1 MHIQS
6 GQASVGIIERELR
19 HLYRDIRNWNIKQ
32 MREED
37 RYMVTFPSEEMRYQ
51 VAKFKS
57 FEFETANVKA
67 KVIPTE
73 MSAEADGKLESVWVR
88 AHRFPLFARKVE
100 VVMEIGYL
108 VGDPEEVDLTTL
120 NKPGP
125 VRIKIACVDVTK
137 VRGES
142 RVFFNGES
150 YNIRWEVEGTQQENS
165 KNNSKFDWQWE
176 EENEDEEE
184 EEGEFGNDKNIG
196 SFTQKEWV
204 ETHQ

>member
-1 MHIQS
+1 
-6 GQASVGIIERELR
+6 VGIIERELR

-73 MSAEADGKLESVWVR
+73 MSAEADGKHESVWVR

-150 YNIRWEVEGTQQENS
+150 YNLIDRG
-165 KNNSKFDWQWE
+165 KRKMRMR
-176 EENEDEEE
+176 
-184 EEGEFGNDKNIG
+184 KKRKG
-196 SFTQKEWV
+196 SLVMTKTLDLSHRRRGV